1 MALPNSG
8 SISLADIQNEFGGS
22 NPIGLNEYY
31 RNGSYVTPN
40 NTNIPTSGLI
50 DFNDFYGAETATFIS
65 GSGGSVTTSGD
76 YKIHTFTSSGTM
88 TFSQVGNAAG
98 SNTVEYLV
106 VGGGGGG
113 ASLGGGGAGGMLS
126 GSNFSVAAQSYSIT
140 VGGGGRGGGGRNAT
154 GQPKH
159 SGNYG
164 GNGGNGQSNSI
175 SGSSVTYAG
184 GGGGFGWSYGG
195 AGGSGGGGRAY
206 NWGVNGQ
213 PGTANRGG
221 GGGAR
226 WGNGSP
232 IKGTGGSGIVIIKY
246 KYQ

>member
-22 NPIGLNEYY
+22 NPIGINEYY

-40 NTNIPTSGLI
+40 NTNIPTSGQI

-126 GSNFSVAAQSYSIT
+126 GSNFSVA
-140 VGGGGRGGGGRNAT
+140 
-154 GQPKH
+154 
-159 SGNYG
+159 
-164 GNGGNGQSNSI
+164 
-175 SGSSVTYAG
+175 
-184 GGGGFGWSYGG
+184 
-195 AGGSGGGGRAY
+195 
-206 NWGVNGQ
+206 
-213 PGTANRGG
+213 
-221 GGGAR
+221 
-226 WGNGSP
+226 
-232 IKGTGGSGIVIIKY
+232 
-246 KYQ
+246 